1 MNLRRSGP
9 NKDYFLFAI
18 ITNSFMKRYQFNILK
33 EELNMLEIMGILV
46 IGSVGVWL
54 VSIAFK
60 GIIRNIRKAFKD
72 DI

>member
-1 MNLRRSGP
+1 
-9 NKDYFLFAI
+9 
-18 ITNSFMKRYQFNILK
+18 
-33 EELNMLEIMGILV
+33 MLEIMGILV